1 VRFFGHVARIGTE
14 RAAWLGASAPERS
27 GPLEDRPH
35 RADTEIMVFDLG
47 KAMSK
52 KEEWESARLLDF
64 EFRRRARATRMTA
77 EALGLDDTQAA
88 QVVATTAEADIPA
101 RLALLAGA
109 DAQEVATAYHGNFAT
124 AHTALVAERGDPTPH
139 RLG

>member
-1 VRFFGHVARIGTE
+1 
-14 RAAWLGASAPERS
+14 
-27 GPLEDRPH
+27 
-35 RADTEIMVFDLG
+35 MVFDLG

-77 EALGLDDTQAA
+77 QALGLDDTQAA
-88 QVVATTAEADIPA
+88 QVVATTAEGDIPD
-101 RLALLAGA
+101 RLAQLAGV
-109 DAQEVATAYHGNFAT
+109 DAQGVAADYHRNIAA
-124 AHTALVAERGDPTPH
+124 AHSQLVAERGDPTPH